1 MTRRGRR
8 ANTIRKLPI
17 KLYLE
22 EHLVARMEMLLL
34 DPLTGRIPYGAQSK
48 FISHLI
54 EAHFRKNQ
62 SSEHTQTTP
71 IHTKMAHILGFEPDI
86 DKTLNRADNSAVSP
100 PSTSPPST
108 PTQDI
113 PK

>member
-62 SSEHTQTTP
+62 SSEHT
-71 IHTKMAHILGFEPDI
+71 KMAHILGFEPDI

-100 PSTSPPST
+100 PST